1 MREARSIFDTE
12 LNRGIRLLRR
22 RSASSSSSASTLRRF
37 PFVGA
42 AAFAARAND
51 KRFLIGS
58 VVVVGGGNGAVLVDT
73 RATETDEDLVKLVVV
88 VVVSSMMWA
97 ESTWTATSS
106 GIMFRRRI
114 FRRHGQLNHV
124 EWFVDM
130 DRDAAGTRRA
140 RAICEKVTEHDD
152 NGITSKIRALF
163 GEFSFEA
170 AAAAAAAAAVRRL
183 AERRDSVLRHFSSMS
198 ESDSDSRSSLLK

>member
-22 RSASSSSSASTLRRF
+22 RSASSSSSASTLRRC

-58 VVVVGGGNGAVLVDT
+58 VVVVGGGNGAVLVVT
-73 RATETDEDLVKLVVV
+73 RATETDEDLVKLVD

-97 ESTWTATSS
+97 ESMWAATSS

-124 EWFVDM
+124 EWLVDM
-130 DRDAAGTRRA
+130 DRDAAGARRA
-140 RAICEKVTEHDD
+140 RAICENVTEHDD
-152 NGITSKIRALF
+152 NGITSNIRALF
-163 GEFSFEA
+163 GEFSIEA